1 MMAVCFFLSKFM
13 ASFPNLFEKLLQV
26 REVYNCKKKK
36 KKQAKKKEEKKNM
49 PWLCRTEVWMLTHSA
64 RPCLWNVR

>member
-36 KKQAKKKEEKKNM
+36 KSKQKRKKRKKT
-49 PWLCRTEVWMLTHSA
+49 CRGYVELKYG
-64 RPCLWNVR
+64 C

>member
-36 KKQAKKKEEKKNM
+36 KASKKERREKKHAVVM
-49 PWLCRTEVWMLTHSA
+49 
-64 RPCLWNVR
+64 